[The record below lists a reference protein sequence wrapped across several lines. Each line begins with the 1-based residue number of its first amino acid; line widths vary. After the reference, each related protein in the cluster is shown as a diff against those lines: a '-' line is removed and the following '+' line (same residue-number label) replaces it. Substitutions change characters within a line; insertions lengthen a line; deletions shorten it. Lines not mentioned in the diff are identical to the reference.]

1 MPVLLLFLAAAAA
14 APLALLLPAAP
25 AAYALKAT
33 GSPIGQAAAAG
44 VTGGGDQTPMIP
56 TTNAELITMLQGT
69 TPRVI
74 QLTKV
79 FDFTAAQGTVTA
91 QGCSPWSCSPSPQQ
105 AINSVNYCANQP
117 AATITYNK
125 QALAPLAVGSNISI
139 LGSGANAGLKGVGLK
154 ISGSSNVIVQN
165 IKITDLNAQ
174 FVWGGDAFTVV
185 GSTGVWID
193 HCFTQNIGRMQLV
206 MGYAASKGVTISN
219 NEFNGVTNFSP
230 YCNNKS
236 YWIMLLVGINDEIT
250 IAQNLIHDSSGR
262 GPHIGG
268 TAGYVQKLH
277 LVNNYYTTVDGHAI
291 DPELGSL
298 TLAEGNVFNAVKLPV
313 TTNLDGKL
321 FFPQTAADAAA
332 CTAALGRACVPNSVT
347 GGSGAVS
354 RLETDP
360 LSSFSGV
367 AAVSGPSPPLSPPTP
382 ASESSPPP
390 PPPAPSSKS
399 STAAAVVAPAT
410 SKPASTP
417 AAAVATT
424 TPSTPATGGG
434 TTTTLTVGVGFTGCW
449 PATGGTQAAFTLN
462 IDPPPTA
469 ETGLPPRLS
478 LLLDLPHRNLD
489 PLERRL
495 PNPGAVLSFPLSVAC
510 VGNALSPGVT
520 VKVKA
525 TVGGVAA
532 RVVSTVAG
540 ITAGIQ
546 ATSLMKIGGRRY
558 FLDPRGLHR
567 GLLDFLLRRLPR
579 TRFHADLAVA
589 EREREGLLLVYNEW
603 AMVAPVDC
611 ASTDFPRWWKDS
623 ELELKHDNRVVFE
636 ASRNGQP
643 RVPQWWKESRLPLDY
658 DAKPDQSKSEWSVG
672 KDRLRIF
679 ANVGAASSNP

>member
-1 MPVLLLFLAAAAA
+1 
-14 APLALLLPAAP
+14 
-25 AAYALKAT
+25 
-33 GSPIGQAAAAG
+33 
-44 VTGGGDQTPMIP
+44 
-56 TTNAELITMLQGT
+56 
-69 TPRVI
+69 
-74 QLTKV
+74 
-79 FDFTAAQGTVTA
+79 
-91 QGCSPWSCSPSPQQ
+91 
-105 AINSVNYCANQP
+105 
-117 AATITYNK
+117 
-125 QALAPLAVGSNISI
+125 
-139 LGSGANAGLKGVGLK
+139 
-154 ISGSSNVIVQN
+154 
-165 IKITDLNAQ
+165 
-174 FVWGGDAFTVV
+174 

-298 TLAEGNVFNAVKLPV
+298 TLAEGNVFNAVKMPV

-367 AAVSGPSPPLSPPTP
+367 AAVSGVTP
-382 ASESSPPP
+382 MPAASVAAFVTANAGVGKLGAAAAAAA
-390 PPPAPSSKS
+390 PAPTSKS

-410 SKPASTP
+410 SKPSSNP

-469 ETGLPPRLS
+469 ETGLPLVS
-478 LLLDLPHRNLD
+478 
-489 PLERRL
+489 
-495 PNPGAVLSFPLSVAC
+495 LSFSTSPTAISTPWNAGSSVFSAAQ
-510 VGNALSPGVT
+510 GTWSF
-520 VKVKA
+520 A
-525 TVGGVAA
+525 T
-532 RVVSTVAG
+532 
-540 ITAGIQ
+540 
-546 ATSLMKIGGRRY
+546 
-558 FLDPRGLHR
+558 LDDQPN
-567 GLLDFLLRRLPR
+567 
-579 TRFHADLAVA
+579 
-589 EREREGLLLVYNEW
+589 REPCCR
-603 AMVAPVDC
+603 
-611 ASTDFPRWWKDS
+611 
-623 ELELKHDNRVVFE
+623 
-636 ASRNGQP
+636 SR
-643 RVPQWWKESRLPLDY
+643 
-658 DAKPDQSKSEWSVG
+658 
-672 KDRLRIF
+672 
-679 ANVGAASSNP
+679 